1 MTVESRWMEVGG
13 RRCRVFCAGPRPS
26 VSGDVGEGGGCP
38 LLVQLV
44 SERQEEDL
52 EREAEMI
59 FSGLDQLNTYHLT
72 HNTVFV
78 AVPVRD
84 WELELMPWAEPA
96 VSKRPEVGT
105 GAGETLRY
113 LMEALLP
120 AVLPPPPAGTPPYE
134 GGEPVR
140 STKIPSCK
148 FCAAPRCEG
157 EEPVRATKVPSC
169 ELYAAPR
176 CEGEEPVRAT
186 KVPSCE
192 LYAAPRCEGE
202 EPVRATKVPS
212 CELYAAPRC
221 EGEEPVRAAKVPS
234 CELYAAPP
242 CEGGEPVRAT
252 KVPACEFYA
261 APRCEW
267 EESVRATKVPSCEF
281 YAAPLDKGSCRAATE
296 GFAPIILGGYSLA
309 GLFAL
314 WAACQTDRFGAVVAG
329 SPSLWAGDWPG
340 YAAGHAMQ
348 ARQVYL
354 SLGDREERSR
364 NKTFARVGDRIR
376 EEHRRLQQQ
385 LGEENTTLV
394 WEEGGHFA
402 DPAARMARGFVWCL
416 SLKIRI

>member
-1 MTVESRWMEVGG
+1 MEVGG
-13 RRCRVFCAGPRPS
+13 RRCRVFCAGPRLS
-26 VSGDVGEGGGCP
+26 VLGDGRGDAACRVSTDGDGCP

-44 SERQEEDL
+44 SERQGEDL

-59 FSGLDQLNTYHLT
+59 AAAGMPFTL
-72 HNTVFV
+72 V

-120 AVLPPPPAGTPPYE
+120 AVLPPPPAGTPPCE
-134 GGEPVR
+134 GGELSYPLPLRVLPLEKGESWGEPGR
-140 STKIPSCK
+140 AMEVPACE

-157 EEPVRATKVPSC
+157 EEPVRATKVP
-169 ELYAAPR
+169 
-176 CEGEEPVRAT
+176 
-186 KVPSCE
+186 
-192 LYAAPRCEGE
+192 
-202 EPVRATKVPS
+202 
-212 CELYAAPRC
+212 
-221 EGEEPVRAAKVPS
+221 
-234 CELYAAPP
+234 
-242 CEGGEPVRAT
+242 
-252 KVPACEFYA
+252 ACEF
-261 APRCEW
+261 C
-267 EESVRATKVPSCEF
+267 
-281 YAAPLDKGSCRAATE
+281 AAPLAKGSCRAATE

-416 SLKIRI
+416 ALKTRMTRETNE

>member
-1 MTVESRWMEVGG
+1 MEVGG

-26 VSGDVGEGGGCP
+26 VSGNVGDGAGCP

-59 FSGLDQLNTYHLT
+59 FSGLDQLNTYHLPL
-72 HNTVFV
+72 NTVFV

-120 AVLPPPPAGTPPYE
+120 AVLPPPPAGTPPCE
-134 GGEPVR
+134 GGEPGR
-140 STKIPSCK
+140 AMKPAGTP
-148 FCAAPRCEG
+148 PCEG
-157 EEPVRATKVPSC
+157 EELSYPLPLRGLPLEK
-169 ELYAAPR
+169 
-176 CEGEEPVRAT
+176 GE
-186 KVPSCE
+186 SW
-192 LYAAPRCEGE
+192 
-202 EPVRATKVPS
+202 
-212 CELYAAPRC
+212 
-221 EGEEPVRAAKVPS
+221 
-234 CELYAAPP
+234 
-242 CEGGEPVRAT
+242 GEPVRAT
-252 KVPACEFYA
+252 KVPACEF
-261 APRCEW
+261 C
-267 EESVRATKVPSCEF
+267 
-281 YAAPLDKGSCRAATE
+281 AAPLDKGSCRAATE

-340 YAAGHAMQ
+340 YAAGHTMR

-364 NKTFARVGDRIR
+364 NRTFARVGDRIR

>member
-1 MTVESRWMEVGG
+1 M
-13 RRCRVFCAGPRPS
+13 
-26 VSGDVGEGGGCP
+26 
-38 LLVQLV
+38 QLV
-44 SERQEEDL
+44 SERQGEDL

-59 FSGLDQLNTYHLT
+59 AAAGMPFTL
-72 HNTVFV
+72 V

-113 LMEALLP
+113 LIEALLL
-120 AVLPPPPAGTPPYE
+120 ARDNGTQAASLRNTPP
-134 GGEPVR
+134 V
-140 STKIPSCK
+140 
-148 FCAAPRCEG
+148 
-157 EEPVRATKVPSC
+157 
-169 ELYAAPR
+169 
-176 CEGEEPVRAT
+176 
-186 KVPSCE
+186 
-192 LYAAPRCEGE
+192 
-202 EPVRATKVPS
+202 
-212 CELYAAPRC
+212 
-221 EGEEPVRAAKVPS
+221 
-234 CELYAAPP
+234 
-242 CEGGEPVRAT
+242 
-252 KVPACEFYA
+252 
-261 APRCEW
+261 
-267 EESVRATKVPSCEF
+267 
-281 YAAPLDKGSCRAATE
+281 
-296 GFAPIILGGYSLA
+296 ILGGYSLA

-376 EEHRRLQQQ
+376 EEYRRLQQQ
-385 LGEENTTLV
+385 LGKENTTLV

-416 SLKIRI
+416 ALKTRMTRETNE

>member
-1 MTVESRWMEVGG
+1 M
-13 RRCRVFCAGPRPS
+13 
-26 VSGDVGEGGGCP
+26 
-38 LLVQLV
+38 QLV
-44 SERQEEDL
+44 SERQEEEL
-52 EREAEMI
+52 EREVDMI
-59 FSGLDQLNTYHLT
+59 AAAGMPFTL
-72 HNTVFV
+72 V

-105 GAGETLRY
+105 GAGEMLRY

-120 AVLPPPPAGTPPYE
+120 AVLPPPPAGTPP
-134 GGEPVR
+134 
-140 STKIPSCK
+140 
-148 FCAAPRCEG
+148 
-157 EEPVRATKVPSC
+157 
-169 ELYAAPR
+169 
-176 CEGEEPVRAT
+176 
-186 KVPSCE
+186 
-192 LYAAPRCEGE
+192 
-202 EPVRATKVPS
+202 
-212 CELYAAPRC
+212 
-221 EGEEPVRAAKVPS
+221 
-234 CELYAAPP
+234 
-242 CEGGEPVRAT
+242 CEGGEPGRAME
-252 KVPACEFYA
+252 VPACEF
-261 APRCEW
+261 C
-267 EESVRATKVPSCEF
+267 
-281 YAAPLDKGSCRAATE
+281 AAPLDKGSCRAATE

-394 WEEGGHFA
+394 WEEGGHFV

-416 SLKIRI
+416 SENNPPACGGDPGNRGNHRL

>member
-1 MTVESRWMEVGG
+1 MEVGG

-26 VSGDVGEGGGCP
+26 VSGNVGEGVGCP

-59 FSGLDQLNTYHLT
+59 AAAGMPFTL
-72 HNTVFV
+72 V

-120 AVLPPPPAGTPPYE
+120 AVLPPPPAGTPP
-134 GGEPVR
+134 
-140 STKIPSCK
+140 
-148 FCAAPRCEG
+148 
-157 EEPVRATKVPSC
+157 
-169 ELYAAPR
+169 
-176 CEGEEPVRAT
+176 
-186 KVPSCE
+186 
-192 LYAAPRCEGE
+192 
-202 EPVRATKVPS
+202 
-212 CELYAAPRC
+212 
-221 EGEEPVRAAKVPS
+221 
-234 CELYAAPP
+234 

-252 KVPACEFYA
+252 KVP
-261 APRCEW
+261 
-267 EESVRATKVPSCEF
+267 SCEF
-281 YAAPLDKGSCRAATE
+281 CAAPLAKGSCRAATE

-340 YAAGHAMQ
+340 YAVGHAMR

-416 SLKIRI
+416 SENNPPACGGDPGNCGNL

>member
-1 MTVESRWMEVGG
+1 MEVGG
-13 RRCRVFCAGPRPS
+13 RRCRVFCAGPRLS
-26 VSGDVGEGGGCP
+26 VSGDGRGDAACRVSTDGAGCP

-59 FSGLDQLNTYHLT
+59 FSGIDQLNTYHLPL
-72 HNTVFV
+72 NTVFV

-113 LMEALLP
+113 LERGL
-120 AVLPPPPAGTPPYE
+120 
-134 GGEPVR
+134 
-140 STKIPSCK
+140 
-148 FCAAPRCEG
+148 AACDN
-157 EEPVRATKVPSC
+157 V
-169 ELYAAPR
+169 
-176 CEGEEPVRAT
+176 
-186 KVPSCE
+186 
-192 LYAAPRCEGE
+192 
-202 EPVRATKVPS
+202 
-212 CELYAAPRC
+212 
-221 EGEEPVRAAKVPS
+221 
-234 CELYAAPP
+234 
-242 CEGGEPVRAT
+242 
-252 KVPACEFYA
+252 
-261 APRCEW
+261 
-267 EESVRATKVPSCEF
+267 
-281 YAAPLDKGSCRAATE
+281 
-296 GFAPIILGGYSLA
+296 ILGGYSLA

-314 WAACQTDRFGAVVAG
+314 WAACQTDRFGVVVAG

>member
-1 MTVESRWMEVGG
+1 MEVGG
-13 RRCRVFCAGPRPS
+13 RRCRVFCAGLRLF
-26 VSGDVGEGGGCP
+26 VSGDGREDAACRVSTDGDGRA

-59 FSGLDQLNTYHLT
+59 AAAGMPFTL
-72 HNTVFV
+72 V

-120 AVLPPPPAGTPPYE
+120 AVLPPPPAGTPP
-134 GGEPVR
+134 
-140 STKIPSCK
+140 
-148 FCAAPRCEG
+148 
-157 EEPVRATKVPSC
+157 
-169 ELYAAPR
+169 
-176 CEGEEPVRAT
+176 
-186 KVPSCE
+186 
-192 LYAAPRCEGE
+192 
-202 EPVRATKVPS
+202 
-212 CELYAAPRC
+212 
-221 EGEEPVRAAKVPS
+221 
-234 CELYAAPP
+234 
-242 CEGGEPVRAT
+242 CEGGEPGRAME
-252 KVPACEFYA
+252 VPACEF
-261 APRCEW
+261 C
-267 EESVRATKVPSCEF
+267 
-281 YAAPLDKGSCRAATE
+281 AAPLAKGSCRAATE

-416 SLKIRI
+416 SENNPPACGGDPGNRGNLYESKYYFQNFHDFANREI

>member
-1 MTVESRWMEVGG
+1 MEVGG

-26 VSGDVGEGGGCP
+26 VSGNVGDGAGCP

-44 SERQEEDL
+44 SEQQEEDL

-72 HNTVFV
+72 LNTVFV

-120 AVLPPPPAGTPPYE
+120 AVLPPPPAGTPP
-134 GGEPVR
+134 
-140 STKIPSCK
+140 
-148 FCAAPRCEG
+148 CEG
-157 EEPVRATKVPSC
+157 REPGRAM
-169 ELYAAPR
+169 E
-176 CEGEEPVRAT
+176 
-186 KVPSCE
+186 
-192 LYAAPRCEGE
+192 
-202 EPVRATKVPS
+202 
-212 CELYAAPRC
+212 
-221 EGEEPVRAAKVPS
+221 
-234 CELYAAPP
+234 
-242 CEGGEPVRAT
+242 
-252 KVPACEFYA
+252 VPACEF
-261 APRCEW
+261 C
-267 EESVRATKVPSCEF
+267 
-281 YAAPLDKGSCRAATE
+281 AAPLDKGSCRAATE

-364 NKTFARVGDRIR
+364 NKFFARVGDRIR

-416 SLKIRI
+416 SENYPPACGGDPGNRGNHRF

>member
-1 MTVESRWMEVGG
+1 MEVGG

-26 VSGDVGEGGGCP
+26 VSGNVGNGAGCP

-44 SERQEEDL
+44 SERQEEEL
-52 EREAEMI
+52 EREVEMI
-59 FSGLDQLNTYHLT
+59 AAAGMPFTL
-72 HNTVFV
+72 V

-120 AVLPPPPAGTPPYE
+120 AVLPPPPAGTPPCE

-140 STKIPSCK
+140 
-148 FCAAPRCEG
+148 
-157 EEPVRATKVPSC
+157 ATKP
-169 ELYAAPR
+169 A
-176 CEGEEPVRAT
+176 GT
-186 KVPSCE
+186 
-192 LYAAPRCEGE
+192 
-202 EPVRATKVPS
+202 
-212 CELYAAPRC
+212 
-221 EGEEPVRAAKVPS
+221 
-234 CELYAAPP
+234 PP
-242 CEGGEPVRAT
+242 CEGGELSYPLPLRVLPLEKGESWGEPVRAT
-252 KVPACEFYA
+252 KVPACEF
-261 APRCEW
+261 C
-267 EESVRATKVPSCEF
+267 
-281 YAAPLDKGSCRAATE
+281 AAPLDKGSCRAATE
-296 GFAPIILGGYSLA
+296 GLAPVILGGYSLA

-340 YAAGHAMQ
+340 YALGHAMQ
-348 ARQVYL
+348 ARRVYL

>member
-1 MTVESRWMEVGG
+1 MEVGG
-13 RRCRVFCAGPRPS
+13 RRCRVFCAGPRLS
-26 VSGDVGEGGGCP
+26 VSGDVGDGAGCP

-72 HNTVFV
+72 LNTVFV

-120 AVLPPPPAGTPPYE
+120 AVLPPPPAGTPPCEGREPGRTMEVPACEFCTAPRCE

-140 STKIPSCK
+140 STKIP
-148 FCAAPRCEG
+148 A
-157 EEPVRATKVPSC
+157 
-169 ELYAAPR
+169 
-176 CEGEEPVRAT
+176 
-186 KVPSCE
+186 
-192 LYAAPRCEGE
+192 
-202 EPVRATKVPS
+202 
-212 CELYAAPRC
+212 
-221 EGEEPVRAAKVPS
+221 
-234 CELYAAPP
+234 
-242 CEGGEPVRAT
+242 
-252 KVPACEFYA
+252 
-261 APRCEW
+261 
-267 EESVRATKVPSCEF
+267 CEF

-296 GFAPIILGGYSLA
+296 GFAPVILGGYSLA

-340 YAAGHAMQ
+340 YALGHAMQ

-416 SLKIRI
+416 SENNPPACGGDPGNRGNHRF